1 MHSPSPPLFSETASS
16 TGFVLKYFTSTC
28 FVKNF
33 VRKGKKINHARVCML
48 ITRNWLFNATDLR
61 TEGGRK
67 GCLYDE
73 TFFLPFALNGPSFSA
88 EDEARFQTS

>member
-1 MHSPSPPLFSETASS
+1 
-16 TGFVLKYFTSTC
+16 
-28 FVKNF
+28 
-33 VRKGKKINHARVCML
+33 ML